1 MNEQHKYRSTDKMS
15 DLICDNYSLLM
26 VMSRF
31 GLSLGFG
38 DKSVKDVCEAQGVDC
53 PTFLAV
59 ANFISEEQY
68 SYSGNESDFSIPALM
83 DYLKRAHTYFL
94 DFNLPAIRRKLIEAI
109 DCSSTNDVAYLILK
123 FFDEYAK
130 EVRRHMEY
138 ENQAVFTY
146 VEQLLQGRLSDE
158 YNIATFAS
166 KHNQIDTK
174 LKELKNIIIK
184 YYPEKENNNL
194 LNAVLFDIFK
204 FGFVYVH
211 GPSKTIIHK
220 YPEAHPD
227 KTKSTNNDKRHFPTE
242 SFGKDR
248 NGERSDQGTDRS
260 TGVEDGS
267 SISTVFL
274 REVLGS
280 YFNSGGEVT
289 GFSESKYTA
298 CSQEAVHTDSS
309 DGYHHVSGG
318 SGKFGSTVQS
328 YLRFCYN
335 TTDCVQTGTGR
346 PYADS
351 PEESFLRSHPVHK
364 ATGKEHT
371 YCVNNREYGSDSTVV

>member
-1 MNEQHKYRSTDKMS
+1 MDNPHKYRATDKMS
-15 DLICDNYSLLM
+15 DLICDNYALLM

-38 DKSVKDVCEAQGVDC
+38 EKTVGETCQSQGVDC
-53 PTFLAV
+53 HTFLAV
-59 ANFISEEQY
+59 ANFLN
-68 SYSGNESDFSIPALM
+68 SGNKQQKNNFSVAALM
-83 DYLKRAHTYFL
+83 EYLKRAHTYFL

-194 LNAVLFDIFK
+194 LNAVLFDIFNCEQDLAT
-204 FGFVYVH
+204 H
-211 GPSKTIIHK
+211 C
-220 YPEAHPD
+220 
-227 KTKSTNNDKRHFPTE
+227 
-242 SFGKDR
+242 
-248 NGERSDQGTDRS
+248 Q
-260 TGVEDGS
+260 VEDYMF
-267 SISTVFL
+267 VP
-274 REVLGS
+274 
-280 YFNSGGEVT
+280 
-289 GFSESKYTA
+289 
-298 CSQEAVHTDSS
+298 AVAQIER
-309 DGYHHVSGG
+309 
-318 SGKFGSTVQS
+318 KLKNEQ
-328 YLRFCYN
+328 
-335 TTDCVQTGTGR
+335 
-346 PYADS
+346 
-351 PEESFLRSHPVHK
+351 
-364 ATGKEHT
+364 
-371 YCVNNREYGSDSTVV
+371 

>member
-146 VEQLLQGRLSDE
+146 VEQLLQGNLSDE

-174 LKELKNIIIK
+174 LKELKNIKIENGGITFDFISPIENVTGVELGQPVPINITNGVAAMAMAQLNGCTADELRNGMKTYGGVDRRFDFKIK
-184 YYPEKENNNL
+184 NNKLVFLSDYAHHPKEIYQSAKSIRELYKDRKITAIFQPHLYTRTRDFYKDFANSLSLLDEVILCDIYPAREQPIPGVTSKLIYDNLKPGVEK
-194 LNAVLFDIFK
+194 
-204 FGFVYVH
+204 
-211 GPSKTIIHK
+211 SIIHK
-220 YPEAHPD
+220 EDVLDLVKNRDFDVLVILGAGDLDNYVPQI
-227 KTKSTNNDKRHFPTE
+227 TK
-242 SFGKDR
+242 
-248 NGERSDQGTDRS
+248 
-260 TGVEDGS
+260 
-267 SISTVFL
+267 IL
-274 REVLGS
+274 
-280 YFNSGGEVT
+280 
-289 GFSESKYTA
+289 
-298 CSQEAVHTDSS
+298 
-309 DGYHHVSGG
+309 
-318 SGKFGSTVQS
+318 
-328 YLRFCYN
+328 
-335 TTDCVQTGTGR
+335 
-346 PYADS
+346 
-351 PEESFLRSHPVHK
+351 EEK
-364 ATGKEHT
+364 
-371 YCVNNREYGSDSTVV
+371 

>member
-146 VEQLLQGRLSDE
+146 VEQLLQGNLSDE
-158 YNIATFAS
+158 Y
-166 KHNQIDTK
+166 
-174 LKELKNIIIK
+174 NIIIK

-194 LNAVLFDIFK
+194 LNAVLFDIFNCEQDLAT
-204 FGFVYVH
+204 H
-211 GPSKTIIHK
+211 C
-220 YPEAHPD
+220 
-227 KTKSTNNDKRHFPTE
+227 
-242 SFGKDR
+242 
-248 NGERSDQGTDRS
+248 Q
-260 TGVEDGS
+260 VEDYMF
-267 SISTVFL
+267 VP
-274 REVLGS
+274 
-280 YFNSGGEVT
+280 
-289 GFSESKYTA
+289 
-298 CSQEAVHTDSS
+298 AVAQIER
-309 DGYHHVSGG
+309 
-318 SGKFGSTVQS
+318 KLKNEQ
-328 YLRFCYN
+328 
-335 TTDCVQTGTGR
+335 
-346 PYADS
+346 
-351 PEESFLRSHPVHK
+351 
-364 ATGKEHT
+364 
-371 YCVNNREYGSDSTVV
+371 